1 MQSPAQYL
9 VLEADVVGSTRLTA
23 GPRGALQADLT
34 DLVLQLN
41 ARYHERF
48 RTRLVMAAGDSFQV
62 WDAWLAL
69 GEAGI
74 RFGIGFGRIYTEF
87 GNDSRLMDGP
97 AFHNATKFSSK
108 EQGVFFRGF
117 GDAED
122 AVLNGLGAL
131 LRTVFQH
138 FTGRQREA
146 LARLRTGMSQSD
158 AADALGISK
167 QAVSRLV
174 KGSGWYG
181 YKQGERAM
189 QEALSLFVAHG
200 DASYTS

>member
-1 MQSPAQYL
+1 
-9 VLEADVVGSTRLTA
+9 
-23 GPRGALQADLT
+23 
-34 DLVLQLN
+34 
-41 ARYHERF
+41 
-48 RTRLVMAAGDSFQV
+48 MAAGDSFQAVVADPTVIPEVV